1 MEKDQQSQ
9 QVNEFYKRLWP
20 TAAVALRNITTLSPG
35 FDKRGKPI
43 TVSRLH
49 FYKANEEAIAA
60 GLALDQPSVNVYH
73 GCALYLSAANR
84 QAVNTCGA
92 YAVWV
97 DVDFKDFESEEIA
110 LAATKRFLA
119 ELTPIV
125 PSSVDSGGGRHI
137 YWFTLDVISA
147 AEIREYGGKIN
158 AIAKAVNFNIDTTC
172 TADPARILRQP
183 GTLNYKYTPPRAV
196 TIKRLGDP
204 VPKAQ
209 LFADIDAAFAK
220 YCGDEVGLPAGVP
233 ARAGAAL
240 NSDLS
245 AGIESHNRITTP
257 AALAELLPFI
267 KPEPG
272 EDDISH
278 KDWLAVVFGAIED
291 VGPDAVPVLREH
303 YEKGAKYD
311 EGNFNATVKL
321 ALGKR
326 GNAGNKG
333 LGRAIDLA
341 RAGGWKPATP
351 ANTNTGTAKPAGA
364 YIRADTGN
372 AARFVDVNGP
382 RLRVLAG
389 GVWMAWTGSRW
400 KQDTAIAMQCAVA
413 LARDMLDEAVKIDD
427 ESARK
432 AAVQHALA
440 TNSAGRLE
448 AALKIAA
455 TDPRLLVAGEQL
467 DADEFGL
474 NTPAGYVD
482 LKSGQV
488 LPHDPVQLC
497 TKITAVGP
505 DWATPTPV
513 FDGFMST
520 IFDGNDELIEY
531 SLRLLGYVLT
541 GSTREQILAF
551 LYGTGCNGKSTLVE
565 LIAYI
570 LGDYAAP
577 IDTGLL
583 MESRTPA
590 GGANPELLRLR
601 GLRLAF
607 ATETSDGAAFA
618 ESRLKWLTGGDTLT
632 ARDLYAAPVSWTP
645 SHKLLLSGNY
655 RPAIRGQDHGIW
667 RRIHLV
673 PFAVQ
678 IEEAQRDAELPAK
691 LRAEAPGILAKLIDA
706 CGRWLRDGLK
716 TPAAVKGATAA
727 YRDESDSIGEFLSE
741 CCEMAADAVV
751 PVGQVY
757 PSYRMWATRNG
768 IIPLGGRR
776 FGALLDE
783 RGYPSDKGTGG
794 ARVRRGLRLRIVA
807 LHL

>member
-1 MEKDQQSQ
+1 MDK
-9 QVNEFYKRLWP
+9 QVNEFYERLWRES
-20 TAAVALRNITTLSPG
+20 ASGMRCVTTLTSST
-35 FDKRGKPI
+35 DKAGKPI
-43 TVSRLH
+43 TIPRN
-49 FYKANEEAIAA
+49 FFFATNAEAIAKGA
-60 GLALDQPSVNVYH
+60 ELDQPGVNVYH
-73 GCALYLSAANR
+73 GCSLYSSAENR
-84 QAVNTCGA
+84 TAANTCGA
-92 YAVWV
+92 YAIWM
-97 DVDFKDFESEEIA
+97 DVDFKDFPAPGIA
-110 LAATKRFLA
+110 MAELKRFLSS
-119 ELTPIV
+119 LTGIV
-125 PSSVDSGGGRHI
+125 PTSVDSGGGRHC
-137 YWFTLDVISA
+137 YWFTTDAIST
-147 AEIREYGGKIN
+147 AEIKEYGGKIN
-158 AIAKAVNFNIDTTC
+158 AIAKVLGFKLDASC
-172 TADPARILRQP
+172 TADAARILRQP
-183 GTLNYKYTPPRAV
+183 GTRNHKYDPPRLV
-196 TIKRLGDP
+196 SIKRLGDP

-220 YCGDEVGLPAGVP
+220 YCGDEVALPAGKP
-233 ARAGAAL
+233 ARTVAAL
-240 NSDLS
+240 NGDLS
-245 AGIESHNRITTP
+245 AGIESNKRITTP
-257 AALAELLPFI
+257 EALAELLPFI

-303 YEKGAKYD
+303 FEKGAKYNA
-311 EGNFNATVKL
+311 ENFKATVKL
-321 ALGKR
+321 ALGNR
-326 GNAGNKG
+326 GNAVNKG

-351 ANTNTGTAKPAGA
+351 ANTNGETTKTAGT

-372 AARFVDVNGP
+372 AARFVDVNGH

-389 GVWMAWTGSRW
+389 GVWLAWTGSRW
-400 KQDTAIAMQCAVA
+400 KQDSAIAMQCAVA
-413 LARDMLDEAVKIDD
+413 LARDMLDEAVKIDE

-448 AALKIAA
+448 AMLKIAA

-467 DADEFGL
+467 DADELGL
-474 NTPAGYVD
+474 NTPTGYVD
-482 LKSGQV
+482 LKTGTV
-488 LPHDPVQLC
+488 LPHDPTQLC
-497 TKITAVGP
+497 TKITNAGP
-505 DWATPTPV
+505 DWATATPV

-520 IFDGNDELIEY
+520 LFDGDAALIEY
-531 SLRLLGYVLT
+531 ALRLLGYILT

-565 LIAYI
+565 LLAYI
-570 LGDYAAP
+570 MGDYAAP
-577 IDTGLL
+577 IDTSLL

-607 ATETSDGAAFA
+607 ATETGDGAAFA

-632 ARDLYAAPVSWTP
+632 ARDLYAAPVSWKP

-673 PFAVQ
+673 PFTVQ
-678 IEEAQRDAELPAK
+678 IEEAQRDPELPAK

-706 CGRWLRDGLK
+706 CGRWMRDGLK

-727 YRDESDSIGEFLSE
+727 YRDESDSIGEFLAE
-741 CCEMAADAVV
+741 CCECSPDAVV

-757 PSYRMWATRNG
+757 PSYRMWAARNG
-768 IIPLGGRR
+768 ITPLGGRR

-794 ARVRRGLRLRIVA
+794 ARIRRGLRLRISA